1 MQAQPVLV
9 IFEGGAAA
17 SDPERMLQ
25 DVRSAI
31 VLEQIEKAQLAGT
44 FGAVILC
51 TDRPE
56 LAAQAAALGA
66 DVDLDPPAPA
76 FHFGQRLQQLVRRR
90 RPAAVCCMGGAAG
103 PLLTA
108 AELADIGRLLSA
120 GRPLAAANN
129 IYSADI
135 VAFSPADAI
144 LMIDPPAIDNALP
157 LALHRD
163 AGLPVVP
170 LPRSLGMQLDV
181 DTPSDVLVLAVHS
194 RTGPRVRERIQAW
207 NLDLERIQRAKAALV
222 DPHVDVFLYG
232 RINAALFQYL
242 DQHSRCRI
250 RLLSEERGMKALGR
264 DVRGEVRAVL
274 GFALEALGMAGFFRC
289 LETLCSAAFLDTRVL
304 LAHAGRHVSVADRF
318 YSDLGYPDQIHDPW
332 LRELTA
338 AAMGA
343 SFPVILGGHG
353 LVTGGVWA
361 LLDSAMNELQES
373 KEETGMDQP
382 KPAISTGGDR
392 PDAGGTAIQPR
403 RG

>member
-1 MQAQPVLV
+1 MQAQPVLA

-25 DVRSAI
+25 DVRAAI
-31 VLEQIEKAQLAGT
+31 VLEQIEKAHAAGT

-51 TDRPE
+51 TDRPD

-66 DVDLDPPAPA
+66 DVELDSPAPS
-76 FHFGQRLQQLVRRR
+76 FHFGRRLQRLIRERRLT
-90 RPAAVCCMGGAAG
+90 AVCCMGGAAG
-103 PLLTA
+103 PLLTP
-108 AELADIGRLLSA
+108 AELAGIGRLLA
-120 GRPLAAANN
+120 EGRPVVAANN

-135 VAFSPADAI
+135 VAFAPAEAM
-144 LMIDPPAIDNALP
+144 LAIDPPPIDNTLP
-157 LALHRD
+157 LVLHHD
-163 AGLPVVP
+163 AGLPLMP
-170 LPRSLGMQLDV
+170 LPRTLGMQLDV
-181 DTPSDVLVLAVHS
+181 DTPTDVLVLAVHPQ
-194 RTGPRVRERIQAW
+194 TGPRVRERIRAW

-222 DPHVDVFLYG
+222 NPRVDVFLYG

-304 LAHAGRHVSVADRF
+304 LAHAGRQVSAADRF
-318 YSDLGYPDQIHDPW
+318 YSDLGRPEHVTDPW
-332 LRELTA
+332 LQELTA
-338 AAMGA
+338 AAMEA
-343 SFPVILGGHG
+343 SLPVILGGHG

-361 LLDSAMNELQES
+361 LLDAALRELQES
-373 KEETGMDQP
+373 KDETGMDQP
-382 KPAISTGGDR
+382 KPAIASGGDV

-403 RG
+403 R